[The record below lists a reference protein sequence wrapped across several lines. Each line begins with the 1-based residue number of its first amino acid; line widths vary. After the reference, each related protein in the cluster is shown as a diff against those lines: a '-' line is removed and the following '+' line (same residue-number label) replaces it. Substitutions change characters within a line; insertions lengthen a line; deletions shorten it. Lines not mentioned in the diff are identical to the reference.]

1 MMEQTTKL
9 TFLGTAAANFLPE
22 LKTIYKD
29 CFDKTARRA
38 SCMLIGENY
47 LIDCGMYVM
56 ESIRIAGVDMSKITD
71 IFVTH
76 FHADHFIADHVAQI
90 AAGKEKPLR
99 LWVRRDA
106 QVPDISNVEVV
117 HLPLHEEVA
126 VSEGMTVV
134 SVDANHDVEA
144 FPQHFVFNIHGKKML
159 YALDGAWF
167 LTPTYTYL
175 KKSNLDLA
183 VLDGTCGDYEGEWRI
198 GSHNTIPMIR
208 LMLPS
213 LKKWGVIHDDTRV
226 YLSHLAPKLHA
237 SHEET
242 VEMVAKD
249 GLLVAYDGLTV
260 LL

>member
-1 MMEQTTKL
+1 MEHKTKL
-9 TFLGTAAANFLPE
+9 TFLGTAAANFSPR
-22 LKTIYKD
+22 LKTDCKD
-29 CFDKTARRA
+29 CFDNDARRA

-56 ESIRIAGVDMSKITD
+56 DSIRIAGVDMSKITD

-106 QVPDISNVEVV
+106 QVPPVENVEVV
-117 HLPLHEEVA
+117 YLPLHTEVA
-126 VSEGMTVV
+126 VGENISVV
-134 SVDANHDVEA
+134 SVDANHEPDA
-144 FPQHFVFNIHGKKML
+144 FPQHFVFTINGKKLL
-159 YALDGAWF
+159 YALDGGWF
-167 LTPTYTYL
+167 LTASYTHL
-175 KKSNLDLA
+175 KNAKVDMA
-183 VLDGTCGDYEGEWRI
+183 VLDATCGDYTGDYRM
-198 GSHNTIPMIR
+198 GSHNSIPMIR

-213 LKKWGVIHDDTRV
+213 LKTWGVIHDETCV
-226 YLSHLAPKLHA
+226 YLSHIAPKLHA
-237 SHEET
+237 PHAEI
-242 VEMVAKD
+242 VENVAKD

>member
-1 MMEQTTKL
+1 MEQTTKL

-76 FHADHFIADHVAQI
+76 LHADHFVAEHAQQI

-106 QVPDISNVEVV
+106 ELPPMENVEVV
-117 HLPLHEEVA
+117 YLPRHTEVEVA
-126 VSEGMTVV
+126 EGVSVV
-134 SVDANHDVEA
+134 SMDANHDPKS
-144 FPQHFVFNIHGKKML
+144 FPQHFIFTINGKKLM
-159 YALDGAWF
+159 YALDGGWF
-167 LTPTYTYL
+167 LTETYNFMRKL
-175 KKSNLDLA
+175 RVDMA
-183 VLDGTCGDYEGEWRI
+183 VLDATCGEKIGEWRI
-198 GSHNTIPMIR
+198 GEHNSLPMIR
-208 LMLPS
+208 VMVPS
-213 LKKWGVIHDDTRV
+213 LKTWGVFDEETRI
-226 YLSHLAPKLHA
+226 YLSHIAPKLHA
-237 SHEET
+237 PHEEV
-242 VEMVAKD
+242 VENVAKD

>member
-1 MMEQTTKL
+1 MEQTTKL

-76 FHADHFIADHVAQI
+76 LHADHFMAEHAQQI

-106 QVPDISNVEVV
+106 QLPPMENVEVV
-117 HLPLHEEVA
+117 YLPRHTEVEIA
-126 VSEGMTVV
+126 EDMSVV
-134 SVDANHDVEA
+134 SMDANHDPKS
-144 FPQHFVFNIHGKKML
+144 FPQHFIFTIHGKKLM
-159 YALDGAWF
+159 YALDGGWF
-167 LTPTYTYL
+167 LTESYNFMR
-175 KKSNLDLA
+175 KQRVDMA
-183 VLDGTCGDYEGEWRI
+183 VLDATCGELIGEWRI
-198 GSHNTIPMIR
+198 GEHNSIPMLR
-208 LMLPS
+208 VMVPS
-213 LKKWGVIHDDTRV
+213 LRTWGVFDEDTKI
-226 YLSHLAPKLHA
+226 YLSHIAPKLHA
-237 SHEET
+237 PHEEL
-242 VEMVAKD
+242 VENVAKD
-249 GLLVAYDGLTV
+249 GMLVAYDGLTV
-260 LL
+260 ML

>member
-1 MMEQTTKL
+1 MQTTKL

-76 FHADHFIADHVAQI
+76 FHADHFVAEHVEQI

-106 QVPDISNVEVV
+106 QVPPIDNVEVV
-117 HLPLHEEVA
+117 YLPLHTEVEVA
-126 VSEGMTVV
+126 ENMSVV
-134 SVDANHDVEA
+134 SVDANHDQEA
-144 FPQHFVFNIHGKKML
+144 FPQHFVFTINGKKLM
-159 YALDGAWF
+159 YALDGGWF
-167 LTPTYTYL
+167 LTASYSYL
-175 KKSNLDLA
+175 KKCMVDMA
-183 VLDGTCGDYEGEWRI
+183 VLDATCGDYVGDWRL
-198 GSHNTIPMIR
+198 GSHNSIPMIR

-213 LKKWGVIHDDTRV
+213 LKKWGVIHDETRV
-226 YLSHLAPKLHA
+226 YLSHIAPKLHA
-237 SHEET
+237 THEET
-242 VEMVAKD
+242 VELVAND

-260 LL
+260 ML

>member
-1 MMEQTTKL
+1 MEQTTKL

-29 CFDKTARRA
+29 CFDKNARRA

-76 FHADHFIADHVAQI
+76 LHADHFIADHVAQI

-106 QVPDISNVEVV
+106 QLPSIDNVEIVY
-117 HLPLHEEVA
+117 LPLHTPVT
-126 VSEGMTVV
+126 VSENMTVE
-134 SVDANHDVEA
+134 SMDANHDVDS
-144 FPQHFVFNIHGKKML
+144 FPQHFIFTIGGKKLL
-159 YALDGAWF
+159 YALDGGWF
-167 LTPTYTYL
+167 LTSSYTYM
-175 KKSNLDLA
+175 KKSKVDMV
-183 VLDGTCGDYEGEWRI
+183 VLDATCGDYEGEWRI

-208 LMLPS
+208 LMVPS
-213 LKKWGVIHDDTRV
+213 LKTWGVIHDETRI

-237 SHEET
+237 SHDET
-242 VEMVAKD
+242 VELVAKD
-249 GLLVAYDGLTV
+249 GLLVAYDGLEV
-260 LL
+260 QL